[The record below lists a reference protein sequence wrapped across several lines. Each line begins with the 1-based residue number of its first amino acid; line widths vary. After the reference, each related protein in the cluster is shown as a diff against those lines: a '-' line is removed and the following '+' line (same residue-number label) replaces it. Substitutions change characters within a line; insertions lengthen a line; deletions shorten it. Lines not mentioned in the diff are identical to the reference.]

1 MKAYI
6 INLKKSVDRKKYMQ
20 EQLEK
25 MFFLSAEFV
34 EAVDARGM
42 TEREKNVF
50 FDTELFCKCY
60 RKLVESRDKYALIL
74 EDDIVIRHNIDT
86 LVPEIEKLLNT
97 DEPRVILLS
106 GWYWYLGTK
115 TIKQHYCLARVYD
128 AFLTHA
134 YIINREAASLLIEQ
148 RPFITADDWFYI
160 RKKGVKLYAV
170 LPHLLDQD
178 WSGEYPTSINQE
190 EKKRCPGLWKR
201 KIEICF
207 HSLLLKFLYIIKR
220 FEKA

>member
-50 FDTELFCKCY
+50 FDTELFCKRYVKEVRPGEIGCTLSHQKCY

-86 LVPEIEKLLNT
+86 YIHQ
-97 DEPRVILLS
+97 PR
-106 GWYWYLGTK
+106 
-115 TIKQHYCLARVYD
+115 
-128 AFLTHA
+128 
-134 YIINREAASLLIEQ
+134 
-148 RPFITADDWFYI
+148 
-160 RKKGVKLYAV
+160 RKKTMSRVV
-170 LPHLLDQD
+170 
-178 WSGEYPTSINQE
+178 
-190 EKKRCPGLWKR
+190 EKKDRNL
-201 KIEICF
+201 F
-207 HSLLLKFLYIIKR
+207 SLITLEVFIYH
-220 FEKA
+220 KAV

>member
-1 MKAYI
+1 
-6 INLKKSVDRKKYMQ
+6 
-20 EQLEK
+20 

-50 FDTELFCKCY
+50 FDTELFCKRYVKEVRPGEIGCTLSHQKCY

-170 LPHLLDQD
+170 LPR
-178 WSGEYPTSINQE
+178 SGLEWGVPYIHQPRRKKTMSRVV
-190 EKKRCPGLWKR
+190 EKKDRNL
-201 KIEICF
+201 F
-207 HSLLLKFLYIIKR
+207 SLITLEVFIYH
-220 FEKA
+220 KAV